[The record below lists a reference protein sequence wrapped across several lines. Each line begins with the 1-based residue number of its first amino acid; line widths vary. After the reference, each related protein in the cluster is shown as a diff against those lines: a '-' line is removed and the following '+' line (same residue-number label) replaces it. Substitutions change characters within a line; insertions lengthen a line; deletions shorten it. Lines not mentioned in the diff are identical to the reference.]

1 MLAAKIVRFSE
12 EREEGRSAG
21 SSGGECTCKLEHNKE
36 YATSM
41 VHYLLPH
48 AQEKRRLTLNRKPPF
63 MHFKRLNFE
72 YVKNRG
78 YLPGCISVI
87 LLP

>member
-12 EREEGRSAG
+12 EKGADRQAVQVVIALVSL
-21 SSGGECTCKLEHNKE
+21 STITNMS
-36 YATSM
+36 TSR
-41 VHYLLPH
+41 VHYLQPH
-48 AQEKRRLTLNRKPPF
+48 AQEKRRPTSNRKPPF